1 MDSKKPAQSLNVTTR
16 MSGINMQT
24 KSTKSTIRSVIQETL
39 GLSTQQKFQTTISS
53 VLDFLVNRLAS
64 QENDWDLRTP
74 EGLSFLKSL
83 GLSETKD
90 PDIFSL
96 KMLKG
101 YLVMTKEKLSRRYL
115 GFSPTW
121 GMSINGKFLIV
132 KISEYLKTG
141 KECSLLDILEKKV
154 DQKYF
159 LSEKAT
165 QFLIRRSQQNKE
177 SGRGFRARLMPVMGP
192 CEIQEK
198 PTSTT
203 SVELQEKEICG

>member
-1 MDSKKPAQSLNVTTR
+1 MDSKKPAQSLNANTQ

-24 KSTKSTIRSVIQETL
+24 KSTKNTIRNVTREISGQLV
-39 GLSTQQKFQTTISS
+39 QQKSLTTTSS
-53 VLDFLVNRLAS
+53 VLDFLVNHLAS
-64 QENDWDLRTP
+64 PENDWGLKTP
-74 EGLSFLKSL
+74 EGRSFLKSL
-83 GLSETKD
+83 GFSETKD
-90 PDIFSL
+90 LDIFSL

-101 YLVMTKEKLSRRYL
+101 YLVMTKEKLSRQYL

-121 GMSINGKFLIV
+121 GTSINGRFLTAR
-132 KISEYLKTG
+132 ISAYPKTG

-203 SVELQEKEICG
+203 

>member
-1 MDSKKPAQSLNVTTR
+1 MDLKKPARSLNANTQMNGT
-16 MSGINMQT
+16 NMQT
-24 KSTKSTIRSVIQETL
+24 KSTKNTIRSVIQETS
-39 GLSTQQKFQTTISS
+39 GLSTQQKYQTTTFS
-53 VLDFLVNRLAS
+53 VLVSLVNRLAS
-64 QENDWDLRTP
+64 PEKDWGLKTP
-74 EGLSFLKSL
+74 GGLSFLKSL
-83 GLSETKD
+83 GFSETKD
-90 PDIFSL
+90 PDIFYL

-101 YLVMTKEKLSRRYL
+101 YLVMTKEKLSRQYL

-121 GMSINGKFLIV
+121 GIELNGKYLTAKTSEFP
-132 KISEYLKTG
+132 KIG
-141 KECSLLDILEKKV
+141 RECSLLDILEETV
-154 DQKYF
+154 DPKYF

-203 SVELQEKEICG
+203 